1 MSPPLTYLV
10 QAKLTN
16 SPKVVLDE
24 AWQIVN
30 SEYVDPTFNH
40 VDWQQIRQRLL
51 SQNYSSQEQAYAALR
66 NALKQ
71 LNDPYTRFL
80 DPKEFLAL
88 NSETQGELTGVGI
101 QLEVD
106 KQAHSLTVVKP
117 IENSPALRAGVQP
130 GDRILKIDGR
140 STQNMNIEEAANL
153 IRGKANT
160 TVNLLLQRSGRQPF
174 ALTLTR
180 KQIEVP
186 TVTYA
191 LRTDGQQRLGYIRL
205 TEFNGHAA
213 DQMRQAIENLKQ
225 QKVNAFVLDLRDNPG
240 GLLDQAVSIA
250 QMWLD
255 RGDIVRTVDR
265 NGSSSVIQANNTS
278 LTNSPL
284 AVLVDG
290 GSASASEILTGAL
303 KDNHRAIVVGTQTFG
318 KALVQSVNPLVDGS
332 GVNVTIAHYFT
343 PAGTDINHRGIT
355 PDVKVSLT
363 KQQAQQLSEH
373 PNLIGTATDPQYK
386 QAVTH
391 LSLTSQWP

>member
-40 VDWQQIRQRLL
+40 VDWQQVRQRLL
-51 SQNYSSQEQAYAALR
+51 SQNYSSQEQAYTALR

-80 DPKEFLAL
+80 DPKEFKAL

-101 QLEVD
+101 QLQVD
-106 KQAHSLTVVKP
+106 KQTHTLTVVKP

-160 TVNLLLQRSGRQPF
+160 TVNLLLQRSEGQPF

-180 KQIEVP
+180 QQIEVP

-191 LRTDGQQRLGYIRL
+191 LRTEGQQRLGYIHL

-225 QKVNAFVLDLRDNPG
+225 QKVNGFVLDLRDNPG

-265 NGSSSVIQANNTS
+265 NGSSSVIKANGTS
-278 LTNSPL
+278 LTNLPL

-355 PDVKVSLT
+355 PDFKVSLT

-391 LSLTSQWP
+391 LSLTSQLP